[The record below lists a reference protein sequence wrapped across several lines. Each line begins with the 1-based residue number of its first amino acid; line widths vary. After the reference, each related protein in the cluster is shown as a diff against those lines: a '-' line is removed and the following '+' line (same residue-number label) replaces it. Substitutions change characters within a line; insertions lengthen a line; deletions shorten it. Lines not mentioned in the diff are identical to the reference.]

1 MASHPHPAM
10 PAVTAGKS
18 LPTRAW
24 GRFLPKDATTPVAL
38 LLVAILLFL
47 VANPLYELVR
57 ESFTSAADGTFTLR
71 NYVTAFGRPRY
82 VQALWNSIMLGAAAA
97 GLATVIAV
105 PLAWGV
111 SRTDLP
117 MRGAINA
124 VVLGSFLIPPFVGAI
139 GWILLG
145 GPNAGWINRAWV
157 AVTGADGGP
166 LNIFSFGGL
175 AFVTA
180 LYSFPLVYV
189 FTKSTLDL
197 MSTDMEEAAAILG
210 AGPMQTTFRITL
222 PLALPAIL
230 GSVFLVFLEVLGL
243 YGTPALLA
251 IPAGFNVV
259 TTQLA
264 AFFEN
269 PVRVEVA
276 AAFSMPMVGI
286 TILLLWVQRRLLAR
300 RSYVTV
306 GGKGGHRDRLALG
319 WGRWLLW
326 AYAALVALLSVGLP
340 MFIIL
345 EAAFSKAWAQPM
357 SWANFTVDNFRQ
369 MLSGDS
375 EVLTSLYNTLEYS
388 FVAATACMAL
398 GFAVAY
404 IAQRRLLPFS
414 GVLATITLAPF
425 AVPGI
430 VLAICF
436 YAAYAAPPFALYGLG
451 TLVVIAF
458 ITRFLPVSFT
468 SATAALQGLHT
479 ELEEAVRIAGG
490 SRAQA
495 LVHVVLPIL
504 KKALFG
510 NWLLVFIIGT
520 RELSTAIFLSG
531 PQTRVISV
539 LTLELSEQG
548 QYESL
553 AAISVLLLA
562 VTSVLIMVG
571 TALLGRD
578 FMTRRT

>member
-1 MASHPHPAM
+1 MPGVTVSPAG
-10 PAVTAGKS
+10 PGRVRARRLGRVDGTTVVAV
-18 LPTRAW
+18 
-24 GRFLPKDATTPVAL
+24 
-38 LLVAILLFL
+38 LLVAILIFL
-47 VANPLYELVR
+47 VANPLYQLVR
-57 ESFTSAADGTFTLR
+57 ESLSDPANGSFTLR
-71 NYVTAFGRPRY
+71 NYVSAFGRPRY
-82 VQALWNSIMLGAAAA
+82 VQALLNSIMLGGAAS
-97 GLATVIAV
+97 GIATVIAV

-111 SRTDLP
+111 SRTDVP
-117 MRGAINA
+117 MRGTINA

-145 GPNAGWINRAWV
+145 GPNAGWLNRAWV
-157 AVTGADGGP
+157 AATGADSGP
-166 LNIFSFGGL
+166 LNIFSFWGL
-175 AFVTA
+175 ALVTA
-180 LYSFPLVYV
+180 LYSFPLIYV

-197 MSTDMEEAAAILG
+197 ISTDMEEAAAILG
-210 AGPMQTTFRITL
+210 ASPAKTTLFITL

-230 GSVFLVFLEVLGL
+230 GAVFLVFLEVLGL

-264 AFFEN
+264 AFFES

-286 TILLLWVQRRLLAR
+286 TVLLLWLQRRLLGR

-306 GGKGGHRDRLALG
+306 GGKGGHRDRLRLG
-319 WGRWLLW
+319 VFGWLLW

-340 MFIIL
+340 MVIIL
-345 EAAFSKAWAQPM
+345 LAAFSKAWAQPM

-369 MLSGDS
+369 MLVGDNT
-375 EVLTSLYNTLEYS
+375 VLTALFNTLEYALL
-388 FVAATACMAL
+388 AATACVAL

-404 IAQRRLLPFS
+404 IAQRKLLPFS
-414 GVLATITLAPF
+414 GLLATITLAPF

-436 YAAYAAPPFALYGLG
+436 YAAYAPPPFSLYGLG

-458 ITRFLPVSFT
+458 ITRFLPISFT
-468 SATAALQGLHT
+468 SATAALSVLHT

-490 SRAQA
+490 GRAHA
-495 LVHVVLPIL
+495 IGYVVLPIL

-510 NWLLVFIIGT
+510 NWLLVFIVGT

-548 QYESL
+548 QYENL
-553 AAISVLLLA
+553 AAISILLLA
-562 VTSVLIMVG
+562 VTMAVALAG
-571 TALLGRD
+571 TLLLGRD
-578 FMTRRT
+578 FMTRRM

>member
-1 MASHPHPAM
+1 MPGLAASPAR
-10 PAVTAGKS
+10 PGHVRTRRLGRINGTTVVAAV
-18 LPTRAW
+18 
-24 GRFLPKDATTPVAL
+24 
-38 LLVAILLFL
+38 LVAILIFL
-47 VANPLYELVR
+47 VANPLYQLVK
-57 ESFTSAADGTFTLR
+57 ESLSDPSDGSFTLR
-71 NYVTAFGRPRY
+71 NYVSAFGRPRY
-82 VQALWNSIMLGAAAA
+82 VQALLNSIMLGGAASAI
-97 GLATVIAV
+97 ATVIAV

-111 SRTDLP
+111 ARTDVP
-117 MRGAINA
+117 MRGAINV

-145 GPNAGWINRAWV
+145 GPNAGWLNRAWV
-157 AVTGADGGP
+157 AATGAEAGP
-166 LNIFSFGGL
+166 LNIFSFWGL

-180 LYSFPLVYV
+180 LYSFPLIYV

-197 MSTDMEEAAAILG
+197 ISTDMEEAAAILG
-210 AGPMQTTFRITL
+210 ASPAKTTLFITL

-230 GSVFLVFLEVLGL
+230 GAVFLVFLEVLGL

-264 AFFEN
+264 AFFES

-286 TILLLWVQRRLLAR
+286 TVLLLWLQRRLLGR

-306 GGKGGHRDRLALG
+306 GGKGGHRDRLRLG
-319 WGRWLLW
+319 GFGWLLW
-326 AYAALVALLSVGLP
+326 AYAALIALLSVGLP
-340 MFIIL
+340 MLIIL
-345 EAAFSKAWAQPM
+345 LAAFSKAWAQPM
-357 SWANFTVDNFRQ
+357 TWANFTVDNFRQ
-369 MLSGDS
+369 MLVGDS
-375 EVLTSLYNTLEYS
+375 TVLTALFNTLEYALL
-388 FVAATACMAL
+388 AATACMAL

-414 GVLATITLAPF
+414 GLLATITLAPF

-436 YAAYAAPPFALYGLG
+436 YAAYAPPPFSLYGLG

-458 ITRFLPVSFT
+458 ITRFLPISFT
-468 SATAALQGLHT
+468 SATAALSVLHT

-490 SRAQA
+490 SRTQA
-495 LVHVVLPIL
+495 IRHVVVPIL
-504 KKALFG
+504 KKSLFG

-548 QYESL
+548 QYENL

-562 VTSVLIMVG
+562 VTMAVTLAG

-578 FMTRRT
+578 FMIRRM